1 MPRTNLRGVLIF
13 FKICYNI
20 FMEEKKDLNVEKY
33 IKALQW
39 AFLVVLIF
47 EICALFL
54 DYSWILFWTVQ
65 VAFYIFVVYRLSK
78 EKIGNIAWIG
88 VISTFLLSFTT
99 AFIELLMNFRFWY
112 IFSLITQPIIDAVIG
127 ALVIS
132 LFYLVYNKLI
142 KSKGGGENA
151 I

>member
-1 MPRTNLRGVLIF
+1 
-13 FKICYNI
+13 
-20 FMEEKKDLNVEKY
+20 MEEKKDLSVEKY

-39 AFLVVLIF
+39 AFLIVLIF

-65 VAFYIFVVYRLSK
+65 VVFYGYVVYRLPK
-78 EKIGNIAWIG
+78 DKAGTIAWIG
-88 VISTFLLSFTT
+88 VISTFLLSFTV

-127 ALVIS
+127 AIIIS
-132 LFYLVYNKLI
+132 LFYLMYNKLI
-142 KSKGGGENA
+142 KSKGGA
-151 I
+151 